1 VILLAFG
8 CAPPAPPEPTVSS
21 PCREAFV
28 PAPGPLAEEAA
39 ALTDPVALGQLRLRE
54 ARLSG
59 DPGFYELAD
68 LAARCR
74 LDQDP
79 ADPAAVALHAEVLVQ
94 FHRFAE
100 AEELLAPLAEASGD
114 WRHLLLLGDARVDQG
129 DLDGAAEAWSRAS
142 SLRPGPLLAD
152 RFADLAWQRGDLAAA
167 ITWEEQAL
175 AASTTADPEPY
186 AWVASRLGWY
196 RALAGQVP
204 NELGLA
210 LRALPDHKPSN
221 LLYGRFMLADGR
233 PDLARPALE
242 RVGPTVEALRLL
254 RELDPATD
262 VSRAAL
268 QDRRGWA
275 ITLAETDPAAALPLL
290 DAELLQRRDATTRVA
305 RAWVAA
311 RLGQDVADEVR
322 DALSTGILEPE
333 VLLMAAEALRDPDA
347 VAPLERFERALTP
360 GQRIRLTSIKNRGG
374 K

>member
-1 VILLAFG
+1 
-8 CAPPAPPEPTVSS
+8 
-21 PCREAFV
+21 
-28 PAPGPLAEEAA
+28 
-39 ALTDPVALGQLRLRE
+39 
-54 ARLSG
+54 
-59 DPGFYELAD
+59 
-68 LAARCR
+68 
-74 LDQDP
+74 
-79 ADPAAVALHAEVLVQ
+79 
-94 FHRFAE
+94 
-100 AEELLAPLAEASGD
+100 
-114 WRHLLLLGDARVDQG
+114 
-129 DLDGAAEAWSRAS
+129 
-142 SLRPGPLLAD
+142 
-152 RFADLAWQRGDLAAA
+152 
-167 ITWEEQAL
+167 
-175 AASTTADPEPY
+175 
-186 AWVASRLGWY
+186 
-196 RALAGQVP
+196 
-204 NELGLA
+204 
-210 LRALPDHKPSN
+210 
-221 LLYGRFMLADGR
+221 MLADGR

>member
-129 DLDGAAEAWSRAS
+129 GSR
-142 SLRPGPLLAD
+142 R
-152 RFADLAWQRGDLAAA
+152 RRGGVVAGLVAAA
-167 ITWEEQAL
+167 GAP
-175 AASTTADPEPY
+175 A
-186 AWVASRLGWY
+186 
-196 RALAGQVP
+196 
-204 NELGLA
+204 
-210 LRALPDHKPSN
+210 
-221 LLYGRFMLADGR
+221 GR
-233 PDLARPALE
+233 PLR
-242 RVGPTVEALRLL
+242 GP
-254 RELDPATD
+254 
-262 VSRAAL
+262 
-268 QDRRGWA
+268 G
-275 ITLAETDPAAALPLL
+275 
-290 DAELLQRRDATTRVA
+290 
-305 RAWVAA
+305 VAA
-311 RLGQDVADEVR
+311 R
-322 DALSTGILEPE
+322 
-333 VLLMAAEALRDPDA
+333 
-347 VAPLERFERALTP
+347 
-360 GQRIRLTSIKNRGG
+360 
-374 K
+374 